1 MIRYVDAYREQF
13 GVELICR
20 VLANTVGGFMTS
32 RGYRAAKT
40 RPLSHRAIRD
50 QVLGDEMERLHA
62 ENYGV
67 YGVRKMYYL
76 MRRQGWIVGRDKVA
90 RVMKTRGITGVRRGK
105 TTFTT
110 RSKTTD
116 TYPTDKVNR
125 QFQADRPN
133 QLWVADIT
141 YVATWQGFAYVAF
154 VTDVFSR
161 KIVGWSVSS
170 TLKTDMLPLQALNM
184 AAWMVTDDLTALVHH
199 SDRGSSYVSLA
210 YTDRIVE
217 LGGTPSV
224 GSKGDSYDNAM
235 AESQFALF
243 KTELIKKRRPWRSVE
258 QVELA
263 TLEWVW
269 WFNNQRLHSE
279 LDYRTPTEVEA
290 EYYAK
295 KDPVLATAIHGNT

>member
-1 MIRYVDAYREQF
+1 MIRYVDAYRQSF
-13 GVELICR
+13 GVEQICR
-20 VLANTVGGFMTS
+20 VLARTEGGFITS
-32 RGYRAAKT
+32 RGYRAAKS
-40 RPLSHRAIRD
+40 RPRSNRAIRD
-50 QVLGDEMERLHA
+50 QVLGDEIERLHV

-67 YGVRKMYYL
+67 YGVGKMYYL
-76 MRRQGWIVGRDKVA
+76 MRRQVWIVGRDQVA
-90 RVMKTRGITGVRRGK
+90 RVMKTRGIGGVRRGR

-110 RSKTTD
+110 KTKTSD
-116 TYPTDKVNR
+116 SYPADKVQR
-125 QFQADRPN
+125 RFAAERPN

-141 YVATWQGFAYVAF
+141 YVATWAGFAYVAF
-154 VTDVFSR
+154 VTDVFSP

-170 TLKTDMLPLQALNM
+170 TLKTEALPLRALDM
-184 AAWMVTDDLTALVHH
+184 AAWMVSDDPTGLVQP
-199 SDRGSSYVSLA
+199 SDRGSNYVSLT

-217 LGGTPSV
+217 LGGTSSV

-243 KTELIKKRRPWRSVE
+243 RTELIKKRRPWRTIE

-279 LDYRTPTEVEA
+279 LDYQTPGEIEA
-290 EYYAK
+290 AYYAQTN
-295 KDPVLATAIHGNT
+295 PVIATATHGKP

>member
-1 MIRYVDAYREQF
+1 MIRYVDAYRDQF

-20 VLANTVGGFMTS
+20 VLGNTVGGFMTS
-32 RGYRAAKT
+32 RGYRAAKS
-40 RPLSHRAIRD
+40 RPMSNRAIRD
-50 QVLGDEMERLHA
+50 QVLGDQMERLHA

-76 MRRQGWIVGRDKVA
+76 MRRQGWLVGRDHVA
-90 RVMKTRGITGVRRGK
+90 RVMKTRGIGGVRRGR

-110 RSKTTD
+110 KTKTSD
-116 TYPTDKVNR
+116 SYPLDRVHR
-125 QFQADRPN
+125 QFHADCPN

-184 AAWMVTDDLTALVHH
+184 AAWMVSDDLTGLVHH
-199 SDRGSSYVSLA
+199 SDRGFNYVSLA

-224 GSKGDSYDNAM
+224 GSKGDSNDNAL

-243 KTELIKKRRPWRSVE
+243 KTELIKKRSPWRTVE

-279 LDYRTPTEVEA
+279 LDYQTPAEVEA
-290 EYYAK
+290 EYYAQRN
-295 KDPVLATAIHGNT
+295 PVSATAEHGNT